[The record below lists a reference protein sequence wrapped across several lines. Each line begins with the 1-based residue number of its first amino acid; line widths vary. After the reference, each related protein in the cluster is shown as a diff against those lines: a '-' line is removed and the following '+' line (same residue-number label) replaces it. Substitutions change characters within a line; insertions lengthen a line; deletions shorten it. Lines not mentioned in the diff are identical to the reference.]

1 MNFCRVFIAILS
13 ISFHFIRLLSLSES
27 VVAAEEGA
35 EEAADGPAEGLAEGP
50 AEGPADEVAEERAA
64 TGDAEVATA
73 KDVKFEEMRVLSVA
87 VSSSSDNF

>member
-1 MNFCRVFIAILS
+1 MNFCSLHRNFIHLVPFYLAT
-13 ISFHFIRLLSLSES
+13 LSES

-73 KDVKFEEMRVLSVA
+73 EDAKFEEFYRWQFLPRSII
-87 VSSSSDNF
+87 SEEPR